1 MSDRSLSKFHLLT
14 VFAQAAVAVIPCV
27 WVLQVLGIW
36 WLLHSVAGSDH
47 VKAELIAASVMA
59 SVAIVAVIGVQLGQ
73 SWGWSWA
80 LLVNLVAVLV
90 LVLGLISGSRPPRQ
104 LAVCF
109 ALFMA
114 AGAVLILPGVRAFY
128 SQHSHP
134 WPLTWWQRKR
144 ENEREQLV
152 RLAFAIGQLFVSLS
166 GWILLLAFL
175 PYTEFA
181 ELLPFGVLGL
191 AASVKLFTGHRTGVL
206 LTLAWAG
213 LGLLSI
219 ATAERGHLGPL
230 RGSLLLL
237 AVYFLVNGF
246 YASALLARR
255 LAHQS

>member
-1 MSDRSLSKFHLLT
+1 MSERSLSKFHLLT
-14 VFAQAAVAVIPCV
+14 VFVQAAVAVIPCV
-27 WVLQVLGIW
+27 WVFQVLGIW
-36 WLLHSVAGSDH
+36 WLLHSVARPDYLRT
-47 VKAELIAASVMA
+47 ELIAASVLA
-59 SVAIVAVIGVQLGQ
+59 LVAIVSVIGVQLGQ

-80 LLVNLVAVLV
+80 LLVNLATLLV
-90 LVLGLISGSRPPRQ
+90 LVLGLISGSRPPKQ

-109 ALFMA
+109 ALVMS
-114 AGAVLILPGVRAFY
+114 AGAVLILPGVRAYY
-128 SQHSHP
+128 SQHSPP

-191 AASVKLFTGHRTGVL
+191 AASLKLFAGHRTGVL

-219 ATAERGHLGPL
+219 VTAERGHLGPL
-230 RGSLLLL
+230 GGSLLLL